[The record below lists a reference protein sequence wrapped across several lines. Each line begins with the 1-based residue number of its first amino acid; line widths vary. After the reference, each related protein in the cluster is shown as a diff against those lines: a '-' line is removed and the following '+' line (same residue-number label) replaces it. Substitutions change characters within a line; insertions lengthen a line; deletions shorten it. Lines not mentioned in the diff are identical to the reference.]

1 MSHARPAGGA
11 CGIYL
16 PATMKTVVNRTGRAL
31 RIPLSRGRVLRLG
44 PRKEGQIATPDAE
57 LEPVKQRV
65 AGGEI
70 EIFDDAS
77 QMGRANP
84 AVHGG
89 AARTRGGHARFAAS
103 KRGDR

>member
-1 MSHARPAGGA
+1 
-11 CGIYL
+11 
-16 PATMKTVVNRTGRAL
+16 MKTVVNRTGRAL

-44 PRKEGQIATPDAE
+44 PRKEGQVATHDAE
-57 LEPVKQRV
+57 LDQVKQRV

-77 QMGRANP
+77 QQGRANP
-84 AVHGG
+84 AVRGG
-89 AARTRGGHARFAAS
+89 AARTQGGHARFTQS